1 MLFSAERY
9 LAFVPLLTH
18 AHQMSMLFSAERY
31 LAFIPLLTHAHQ
43 MFVLFSAERYLAF
56 VPLLTHA
63 HQPVYRL
70 LSLSKASNT
79 FLEIIQ
85 QLFSTQKQVP
95 TVSRS
100 KLYLRAI
107 FYP

>member
-9 LAFVPLLTH
+9 LAFV
-18 AHQMSMLFSAERY
+18 
-31 LAFIPLLTHAHQ
+31 PLLTHAHQ

-70 LSLSKASNT
+70 LSLSKASNP
-79 FLEIIQ
+79 FPEISQ
-85 QLFSTQKQVP
+85 QLFGIQNQVFAM
-95 TVSRS
+95 SRS
-100 KLYLRAI
+100 ELYLRTI